1 MEVKELISL
10 IKEEVPN
17 KAIDLMDSLE
27 LLKETIADTLT
38 EILKKSNTAFQQR
51 NLTRWNELNRL
62 IDRIVPIEGKIAQ
75 TIEELD
81 LDVTMKES
89 EIEKRVLPNYS
100 DYLVDSNVEH
110 TLYEDYTHRR
120 PCAFKMNGNSRI
132 EVSTWKEMLI
142 KTCEIL
148 IEKDEEKFLSF
159 EHLEKMNGK
168 KRKYFSVHADGMREP
183 VSIKG
188 KMYIETLMS
197 SNGFRNLVIK
207 LLKEYNL
214 KISDYKIYLRA
225 DYSDLNQ

>member
-1 MEVKELISL
+1 MNVKELISL

-38 EILKKSNTAFQQR
+38 EILKKSHTAFQQR
-51 NLTRWNELNRL
+51 NLTKWNELNRL
-62 IDRIVPIEGKIAQ
+62 IDQIVPIEERIAQ
-75 TIEELD
+75 IIEELD
-81 LDVTMKES
+81 LDVTVKEN
-89 EIEKRVLPNYS
+89 EMERRTLPNYS

-120 PCAFKMNGNSRI
+120 PCAFKMNDNPRI

-148 IEKDEEKFLSF
+148 MEKDEEKFLSF
-159 EHLEKMNGK
+159 EHLDKMNGK
-168 KRKYFSVHADGMREP
+168 KRKYFSVSSDGMREP

-225 DYSDLNQ
+225 DYSELNQ